1 MCHKDVALF
10 LHGVFQLKKARN
22 ANMAKRNFNK
32 VQPETTAFGAA
43 ILEQKSAQKA
53 QADKRNKYI
62 TTSKGNEYRIER
74 WSHGDCFDRLPTVA
88 NLLYV
93 PTAAVMAEEQLSTD
107 IVDYSMM
114 VRLLFQRI
122 QEVEFTEWMKDLL
135 DKTYKVGE
143 GDKPVD
149 LDESFETPLEV
160 IEVVVEVLQANFMM
174 DLCVAMQ
181 AVTPSLMQ
189 AGNLQENLTKAS
201 QETSKEQ

>member
-1 MCHKDVALF
+1 M
-10 LHGVFQLKKARN
+10 
-22 ANMAKRNFNK
+22 ANKNFNK
-32 VQPETTAFGAA
+32 VQPETTAFGAS
-43 ILEQKSAQKA
+43 ILEQKSTQKA

-93 PTAAVMAEEQLSTD
+93 PTAVVMAEEQLSTD
-107 IVDYSMM
+107 MVDYSMM

-135 DKTYKVGE
+135 DQTYKVGSGEE
-143 GDKPVD
+143 GAVD
-149 LDESFETPLEV
+149 LDKDFETPLEV

-189 AGNLQENLTKAS
+189 AGNLQENLQDS
-201 QETSKEQ
+201 QGTSTEQSS

>member
-1 MCHKDVALF
+1 MGNK
-10 LHGVFQLKKARN
+10 
-22 ANMAKRNFNK
+22 NFNK

-43 ILEQKSAQKA
+43 ILEQKSTQKA

-93 PTAAVMAEEQLSTD
+93 PTAVVMAEEQLSTD
-107 IVDYSMM
+107 MVDYSMM
-114 VRLLFQRI
+114 VRLLFQRV

-135 DKTYKVGE
+135 DQTYKVGE
-143 GDKPVD
+143 DSPVD

-189 AGNLQENLTKAS
+189 AGNLQENLTKDS
-201 QETSKEQ
+201 QPTSKEQSS